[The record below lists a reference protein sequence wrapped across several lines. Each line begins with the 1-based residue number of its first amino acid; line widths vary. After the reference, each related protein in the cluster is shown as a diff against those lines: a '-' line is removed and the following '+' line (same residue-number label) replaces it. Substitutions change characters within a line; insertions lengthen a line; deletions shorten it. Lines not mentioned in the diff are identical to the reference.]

1 VTSRAWRVPALLA
14 AAALLLFLLGS
25 VPIDW
30 AALIHPGADPDL
42 YNVVVMT
49 LLRAAAGVIVALGI
63 AVLVARRLAPDA
75 ITELTAGLR
84 LLRADLRAFVRSADA
99 VPLAVLTLLALAL
112 RARYLWQ
119 PVRTDE
125 AATFF
130 YYASKPLPFAISI
143 YGSPNNHLLHTLLV
157 HFVYALFGDVPAA
170 LRLPSFIAGT
180 LMVPA
185 AYAAARRLFRESEQ
199 GVALMTAALV
209 AGFPILIDYGSI
221 ARGYSLL
228 VLAFLC
234 GLAFLARALESG
246 DAASWL
252 LFAVC
257 GTIGFWSVPVML
269 YAYGALVV
277 WALAELAVSR
287 RWRTIRALVASVAVT
302 ALLTFIVY
310 LPVLL
315 VSGVESLTANPFVR
329 AQGGRSLVSDPEHG
343 LRAIGRM
350 WGFGL
355 PLAVMLAVAALAL
368 LGAFRP
374 TRFRIP
380 FWIGVPLFI
389 VPLLFVQRIVPY
401 RRTWLFLLPLLLI
414 LAAAGLQFLL
424 RGYAKVA
431 AWGIAIGLA
440 ATVLAG
446 NSVYLSPEA
455 GSFRDAEGTAGFLQS
470 TLREGDVVI
479 ATVPSDV
486 PLIYW
491 FHRLGVSDQYLRRD
505 PATARRMFVVVN
517 TSERQTL
524 DFVVREKGIAADTRN
539 ATPVRVTES
548 GAVYEVKPAR

>member
-1 VTSRAWRVPALLA
+1 VTFRLPAWLA

-25 VPIDW
+25 APIDW
-30 AALIHPGADPDL
+30 AALTHPEADPEL
-42 YNVVVMT
+42 YDIVVML
-49 LLRAAAGVIVALGI
+49 LLRAAAGVVLVVSL
-63 AVLVARRLAPDA
+63 AVLAAHRFFAGSRIA
-75 ITELTAGLR
+75 IAAGLR
-84 LLRADLRAFVRSADA
+84 LLRHDLRAFLRDPDA
-99 VPLAVLTLLALAL
+99 VPLAVMTLFALAL

-130 YYASKPLPFAISI
+130 YYASKPLPFAISV

-157 HFVYALFGDVPAA
+157 HFFYAIFGDVPAM
-170 LRLPSFIAGT
+170 LRLPSLIAGT

-185 AYAAARRLFRESEQ
+185 TYAAARQLFRESDR
-199 GVALMTAALV
+199 GVALVAAALV
-209 AGFPILIDYGSI
+209 AGFPVLIDYGSI

-234 GLAFLARALESG
+234 CLALLARALENG

-257 GTIGFWSVPVML
+257 GAIGFWSVPVML
-269 YAYGALVV
+269 YAYGALVA
-277 WALAELAVSR
+277 WALAEIAISR
-287 RWRTIRALVASVAVT
+287 RGRRIRALAASVFITGV
-302 ALLTFIVY
+302 LTFLVY

-315 VSGVESLTANPFVR
+315 VSGVEALIANPFVH
-329 AQGGRSLVSDPEHG
+329 AQSGLSLLSDGEHG
-343 LRAIGRM
+343 LWAIGRM

-355 PLAVMLAVAALAL
+355 PSAVIIAMWALAL

-389 VPLLFVQRIVPY
+389 VPLLLVQRIVPY
-401 RRTWLFLLPLLLI
+401 RRTWLFLLPLLLM
-414 LAAAGLQFLL
+414 LGAAGPQLLL
-424 RGYAKVA
+424 RRYARVA
-431 AWGIAIGLA
+431 AWAIAIGLA

-446 NSVYLSPEA
+446 NSVYFSPEA
-455 GSFRDAEGTAGFLQS
+455 GSFRDAEGTARFLQS
-470 TLREGDVVI
+470 RLREGDVVI

-491 FHRLGVSDQYLRRD
+491 FHRLGVPDASLRRD

-517 TSERQTL
+517 SSERQTL
-524 DFVVREKGIAADTRN
+524 DFVLREKGIAADPRN
-539 ATPVRVTES
+539 ARRVRVAES
-548 GAVYEVKPAR
+548 GVVYEVKR